1 MKNVLVIGTG
11 TIGLPLIGL
20 LARHKDK
27 FGIDS
32 VLFNKNT
39 PLKHDSA
46 QIKQLVKLGANL
58 VTDKEKFSGFNKLG
72 LFPAYTKEEAIR
84 CSTVIIDCTPKGIG
98 LQNKREY
105 YNKYKDSVKGFIAQG
120 SEFGFGKMYAR
131 GITKLDKNDQFVH
144 VVSCNTHN
152 IAALIKSF
160 EFRLSSASMGGI
172 LAGDFVCLRRANDI
186 SQDSGF
192 IPGVQAEEHNDEEF
206 GTHHARDA
214 FHLLSDDFPHIK
226 LYSSAVKLNTQY
238 MHAIRF
244 SITLDSVNSGIV
256 NTPQD
261 ALDAFKNNSMVALT
275 DKMTSNKIFSFGRDY
290 GLYGRILSQTVI
302 CAPTVAVRR
311 IPKLYSC
318 TKTTVVTGLCFTPQD
333 GNSLLSSIAATLHF
347 LDPKMVEKHLSC
359 YNPYI
364 FQEI

>member
-27 FGIDS
+27 FGIDN

-46 QIKQLVKLGANL
+46 QIKQTIKLGAEL
-58 VTDKEKFSGFNKLG
+58 VTDKEKFDGFKELG
-72 LFPAYTKEEAIR
+72 IDPVCTKEEAIEQ
-84 CSTVIIDCTPKGIG
+84 STVVVDCTPTGVG
-98 LQNKREY
+98 LKNKREFY
-105 YNKYKDSVKGFIAQG
+105 DNYKDKVRGFIAQG

-131 GITKLDKNDQFVH
+131 GIAELNADDQFVQI
-144 VVSCNTHN
+144 VSCNTHN
-152 IAALIKSF
+152 IAVLIKSF
-160 EFRLSSASMGGI
+160 ECTVSSMARGGVRS
-172 LAGDFVCLRRANDI
+172 GDFVCMRRANDI
-186 SQDSGF
+186 SQNGGF
-192 IPGVQAEEHNDEEF
+192 IPGIEAGKHDDGEF

-214 FHLLSDDFPHIK
+214 SRLLKNNGFPDIK

-238 MHAIRF
+238 MHTIRF
-244 SITLDSVNSGIV
+244 SIDLDHVNGGQI
-256 NTPQD
+256 NTPED
-261 ALDAFKNNSMVALT
+261 AIQRFSANPMVALT
-275 DKMTSNKIFSFGRDY
+275 DKLTSNKIFSFGRDF
-290 GLYGRILSQTVI
+290 GLYGRILSQTVVST
-302 CAPTVAVRR
+302 PTIAVRKEKN
-311 IPKLYSC
+311 PYSGVGA
-318 TKTTVVTGLCFTPQD
+318 TVTGLCFTPQD

-347 LDPKMVEKHLSC
+347 LDPDTAEERISC